1 MFLVPERQK
10 LTQPYVIEI
19 LSDRPCLK
27 ATAQW
32 ARFIAKA
39 WRDSAFKAELIANP
53 AAALKAEGI
62 DVPNVV
68 RVIVADNTDK
78 PLHLVLPQMPT
89 DELSDEVLDQ
99 VDGGNS
105 PRLGNR
111 FWKFSP

>member
-10 LTQPYVIEI
+10 LIQPYVIEI

-53 AAALKAEGI
+53 
-62 DVPNVV
+62 
-68 RVIVADNTDK
+68 
-78 PLHLVLPQMPT
+78 LP
-89 DELSDEVLDQ
+89 
-99 VDGGNS
+99 
-105 PRLGNR
+105 R
-111 FWKFSP
+111 

>member
-1 MFLVPERQK
+1 MFLVSERQK
-10 LTQPYVIEI
+10 LIQPYVIEI

-39 WRDSAFKAELIANP
+39 WRDSAFKAEQIANS
-53 AAALKAEGI
+53 AAALKAEGV
-62 DVPNVV
+62 DVPGGV

-89 DELSDEVLDQ
+89 DELSDEVLAQ
-99 VDGGNS
+99 LSGGNS
-105 PRLGNR
+105 PRPGNR

>member
-27 ATAQW
+27 TRAQW

-39 WRDSAFKAELIANP
+39 WRDPAFKAELIANP

-62 DVPNVV
+62 DVPDGVG
-68 RVIVADNTDK
+68 VIVADNTDK
-78 PLHLVLPQMPT
+78 PLHLVLPQMLK
-89 DELSDEVLDQ
+89 DELSDKLLDQ
-99 VDGGNS
+99 AAEGNS
-105 PRLGNR
+105 LSMGNSC
-111 FWKFSP
+111 WKLSH

>member
-1 MFLVPERQK
+1 M
-10 LTQPYVIEI
+10 
-19 LSDRPCLK
+19 
-27 ATAQW
+27 
-32 ARFIAKA
+32 
-39 WRDSAFKAELIANP
+39 
-53 AAALKAEGI
+53 
-62 DVPNVV
+62 PNGV